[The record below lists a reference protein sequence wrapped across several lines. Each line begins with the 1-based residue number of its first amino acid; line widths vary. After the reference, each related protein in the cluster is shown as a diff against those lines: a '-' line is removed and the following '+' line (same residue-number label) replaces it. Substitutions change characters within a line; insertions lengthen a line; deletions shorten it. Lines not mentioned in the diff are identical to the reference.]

1 MENSARDRAQVY
13 GNMEG
18 ATQREASQNNYTT
31 IDFGPETQV
40 FPGEDDRRGI
50 QEDDAT
56 RTKTSK
62 PDKTNEVRAKL
73 AGSKRTVTVT
83 AEGLTVSLPPPTKR
97 QKASKDQQKKKTTK
111 GTPAKGTAKYKV
123 EESSSAFLWPAGT
136 GVFDLNVGE
145 RPQPPRVSLVD
156 TLIDNH
162 RDATLPLHIP
172 LNRNTSTITNADTST
187 PMKPPRLSGLH
198 GMEDVMETRS
208 GDVLERL
215 DKVARKAR

>member
-1 MENSARDRAQVY
+1 MEDSARDRTQVH

-18 ATQREASQNNYTT
+18 ATQREAPQNNYNT

-56 RTKTSK
+56 RTKTNK

-73 AGSKRTVTVT
+73 ATGSKRTVTVT
-83 AEGLTVSLPPPTKR
+83 AEGLTVSLPPPPKR
-97 QKASKDQQKKKTTK
+97 QKISKDQKKK
-111 GTPAKGTAKYKV
+111 PAKGTPKYKL
-123 EESSSAFLWPAGT
+123 EESSSAFLWPAGA

-145 RPQPPRVSLVD
+145 RPRPPRVSLLDMVV
-156 TLIDNH
+156 DNH
-162 RDATLPLHIP
+162 RDATPPSNIP

-198 GMEDVMETRS
+198 GMGDVVMETRS
-208 GDVLERL
+208 GNVLERL
-215 DKVARKAR
+215 NKVARKAR